1 MAERNQSPKIL
12 VVLDDLIF
20 SSKIREAA
28 KPLSIDL
35 EFIKSPNGL
44 SHKIKSEQPSLLIF
58 DLNFKSCNP
67 LQIIKDL
74 KSSPEL
80 KDIPIL
86 GYLSHVQTELKE
98 EAVKAGCD
106 LVLPRSRFSRELRE
120 ILMRYSNQR
129 QASSTEI

>member
-44 SHKIKSEQPSLLIF
+44 SQKIESEKPSLLIF
-58 DLNFKSCNP
+58 DLNSKSCNP
-67 LQIIKDL
+67 LETIKGL
-74 KSSPEL
+74 KSTPEL

-86 GYLSHVQTELKE
+86 GYLSHVQTELKD

-120 ILMRYSNQR
+120 ILMKYS
-129 QASSTEI
+129 TLDPFE

>member
-1 MAERNQSPKIL
+1 MAKINQNTKIIAI
-12 VVLDDLIF
+12 LDDLIF

-28 KPLSIDL
+28 NPLGIDL

-44 SHKIKSEQPSLLIF
+44 SQKIKSEKPSLLIF
-58 DLNFKSCNP
+58 DLNSKTHNP
-67 LQIIKDL
+67 LQTIKDL

-80 KDIPIL
+80 EDIPIL

-98 EAVKAGCD
+98 EAVKAGCN

-120 ILMRYSNQR
+120 ILMRYSTQ
-129 QASSTEI
+129 S